1 MSNLAYKTQYQAL
14 NIIANMVREFER
26 LHYLGMTKTDDYDA
40 CQARNLLEGIIQPNG
55 YRINY
60 DNKIKHPLLKDRDN
74 GK

>member
-1 MSNLAYKTQYQAL
+1 MSNLADKTQYKAL
-14 NIIANMVREFER
+14 SIIANMVREFER
-26 LHYLGMTKTDDYDA
+26 LHYLDMTKTDDYDA
-40 CQARNLLEGIIQPNG
+40 CQARNLLEGIIQSNG